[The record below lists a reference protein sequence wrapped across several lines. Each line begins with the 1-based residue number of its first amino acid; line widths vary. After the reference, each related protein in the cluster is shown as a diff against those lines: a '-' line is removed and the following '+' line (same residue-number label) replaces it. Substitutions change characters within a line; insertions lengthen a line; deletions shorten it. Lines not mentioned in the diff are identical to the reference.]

1 AGGGASPAA
10 PPGSRGGAAACGGGA
25 PDEGPTPPTRH
36 FRVWSAGKAGDRVRI
51 EPRPGRGHVEAA
63 VAGKPCQRRLDKTE
77 RRGLAPGGDV
87 AHEPGAPF
95 EAKSPSR
102 WALLTQRTNHVTF

>member
-1 AGGGASPAA
+1 GGGGGGGGREGGRCA
-10 PPGSRGGAAACGGGA
+10 PPR
-25 PDEGPTPPTRH
+25 P
-36 FRVWSAGKAGDRVRI
+36 FRVGWAGKAGDRVRI

-87 AHEPGAPF
+87 AHEPAAPF

>member
-1 AGGGASPAA
+1 MAKPAVRLPRHAGEVAFRDGVA
-10 PPGSRGGAAACGGGA
+10 
-25 PDEGPTPPTRH
+25 DEGANDLHRH

-87 AHEPGAPF
+87 AHEPGLRLRL
-95 EAKSPSR
+95 SR
-102 WALLTQRTNHVTF
+102 RRAGPYLPNEQTT